1 VWHSFK
7 SFSTLTAVGAAGVAG
22 AALDATS
29 QFVPNE
35 IGQGICIDIQQY
47 ILSHVYAFL

>member
-7 SFSTLTAVGAAGVAG
+7 SFSTLTAIGAAGVTG

-35 IGQGICIDIQQY
+35 IGEGICIGIY
-47 ILSHVYAFL
+47 ISRMHTHAI